1 MKKISLYEKPPGIY
15 FSDPGLRTQVYN
27 AAELIRTVRE
37 VEIHQ
42 TWRKSIPLD
51 TPHGLK
57 HYRPVI
63 RYYKGVVVYP
73 PPLSPGY
80 SDTLDDDDEDFVLA
94 FAEGNA

>member
-1 MKKISLYEKPPGIY
+1 MKITIYEKPPGRY
-15 FSDPGLRTQVYN
+15 FTGPKLTTEVFNVG
-27 AAELIRTVRE
+27 ELIKVRTE

-63 RYYKGVVVYP
+63 RYYKGTVIYP

-80 SDTLDDDDEDFVLA
+80 SDTLDADDIE
-94 FAEGNA
+94 FALSWGEGRA